1 MALSFSQAPYFS
13 IVNAHEKFLFPQC
26 VCLVSTCGVP
36 CLSLMMLLLGL
47 GSVGMTIASMAIAV
61 LTRVAYQIYVR
72 RKMQLR
78 PRIKNLPTNKL
89 KEILGFSFWIFVAN
103 VVGQLY
109 NATDTVMIGLIPAL
123 ATTGVAIYNVGGTFN
138 GIMFSLTT
146 GISSLLAPKTNKMVF
161 QGASNKELTDLAI
174 QVGRI
179 QGYIMVLIIS
189 GFVAFG
195 RPFIQFYVGDAYSD
209 AYWVA
214 ILMMI
219 PNMIPLVQSICL
231 NVVVAKNKHK
241 FRSLVYLGIA
251 ILNVIGTWFLM
262 QTMGIIGA
270 ALMTGVA
277 LVIGQGFVMNWYYH
291 KKTGLDM
298 VRFWRQMANVYVVPV
313 LMCAVTLLISKF
325 IDFYKLPILF
335 AGIVIYTII

>member
-1 MALSFSQAPYFS
+1 
-13 IVNAHEKFLFPQC
+13 
-26 VCLVSTCGVP
+26 
-36 CLSLMMLLLGL
+36 
-47 GSVGMTIASMAIAV
+47 
-61 LTRVAYQIYVR
+61 
-72 RKMQLR
+72 
-78 PRIKNLPTNKL
+78 
-89 KEILGFSFWIFVAN
+89 
-103 VVGQLY
+103 
-109 NATDTVMIGLIPAL
+109 
-123 ATTGVAIYNVGGTFN
+123 
-138 GIMFSLTT
+138 
-146 GISSLLAPKTNKMVF
+146 
-161 QGASNKELTDLAI
+161 
-174 QVGRI
+174 
-179 QGYIMVLIIS
+179 MVLIIS

-291 KKTGLDM
+291 KKAGLDM

-335 AGIVIYTII
+335 AGIVIYTIIYCVLNWQFTMNAYEKDLILGQLEKRRGKKI

>member
-1 MALSFSQAPYFS
+1 
-13 IVNAHEKFLFPQC
+13 
-26 VCLVSTCGVP
+26 
-36 CLSLMMLLLGL
+36 
-47 GSVGMTIASMAIAV
+47 
-61 LTRVAYQIYVR
+61 
-72 RKMQLR
+72 
-78 PRIKNLPTNKL
+78 
-89 KEILGFSFWIFVAN
+89 
-103 VVGQLY
+103 
-109 NATDTVMIGLIPAL
+109 
-123 ATTGVAIYNVGGTFN
+123 
-138 GIMFSLTT
+138 
-146 GISSLLAPKTNKMVF
+146 
-161 QGASNKELTDLAI
+161 
-174 QVGRI
+174 
-179 QGYIMVLIIS
+179 MVLIIS

-251 ILNVIGTWFLM
+251 ILNVVGTWFLM

-291 KKTGLDM
+291 KKTGLNM
-298 VRFWRQMANVYVVPV
+298 AHFWKQMANIYVIPI
-313 LMCAVTLLISKF
+313 LLCTATLLISKF

-335 AGIVIYTII
+335 AGIVIYTIIYCVLNWHFTMNNYEKSFILTLLKRTKSTTDKMEDTQ